1 MYDSSIDWGSMS
13 QEASVLAGAKDRSSL
28 THSALQQDHMLTPCQ
43 SEREKTTTNYTA
55 YQDTYSIG
63 NNIKMLKQKKM

>member
-1 MYDSSIDWGSMS
+1 MS

-43 SEREKTTTNYTA
+43 SEREKTTNYTA
-55 YQDTYSIG
+55 YQDSYSMG
-63 NNIKMLKQKKM
+63 SNIKMLKQKKM